1 VRHERVVGRISWRA
15 VLLHTASDGIRHR
28 MRKVHA
34 RTAEPDAG
42 KRRREHHVSARFVI
56 IGMVECPHEMGRD
69 HAECLQRPHVA
80 DRIATL
86 ICRTQRRPRGTRPIG
101 ERDHGV

>member
-1 VRHERVVGRISWRA
+1 
-15 VLLHTASDGIRHR
+15 
-28 MRKVHA
+28 MREVHA
-34 RTAEPDAG
+34 RAAEPDAG

-56 IGMVECPHEMGRD
+56 IGIVECPHEICRD

-86 ICRTQRRPRGTRPIG
+86 ICRTQRRPRGRGRSVNGITVY
-101 ERDHGV
+101 DSTA